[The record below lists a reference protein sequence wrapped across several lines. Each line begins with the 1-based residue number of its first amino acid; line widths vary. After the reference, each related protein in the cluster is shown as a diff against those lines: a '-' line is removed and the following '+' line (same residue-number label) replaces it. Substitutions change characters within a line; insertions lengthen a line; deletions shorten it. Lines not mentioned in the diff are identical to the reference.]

1 MKKDLMISFL
11 LFVFIFIALMISGC
25 GQKKDEQT
33 SGNNGIVGT
42 YMLEYRE
49 LPNGTKVYPPDIY
62 GMSTFSNTY
71 RSLIV
76 TWKDSLGES
85 ITLSSI
91 TEYELKEDTYTEKN
105 IFFMASTP
113 GSTGPFYD
121 FSNNSETETITRS
134 DGKFTFLLPLNR
146 KPQVT
151 LTFGA
156 TGWVARGPGFAD
168 YWEKIE

>member
-1 MKKDLMISFL
+1 
-11 LFVFIFIALMISGC
+11 
-25 GQKKDEQT
+25 
-33 SGNNGIVGT
+33 
-42 YMLEYRE
+42 
-49 LPNGTKVYPPDIY
+49 
-62 GMSTFSNTY
+62 
-71 RSLIV
+71 
-76 TWKDSLGES
+76 
-85 ITLSSI
+85 
-91 TEYELKEDTYTEKN
+91 
-105 IFFMASTP
+105 MASTP

-134 DGKFTFLLPLNR
+134 DGKFSFLLPLNR